1 MTPLLPARLALA
13 SALLACSGACA
24 SYNERTESALRAFEG
39 GRFEEAT
46 VAYAEDSSGAGF
58 LPAAEAGMAA
68 LTAGDW
74 PRALELFTAAAA
86 ELEEVERKALVS
98 PESAGELLLSWT
110 LSETLSE
117 YVGEGYERVM
127 LHACLGLAYL
137 TQGKVE
143 DVHVE
148 VRLANRLLENEEA
161 LYETEYAAGGLGHFL
176 SALTYELSGDLDD
189 AYIDYKRMEAKGVG
203 GALTGRAL
211 VRLADWLGRDD
222 DLPRWTERY
231 GPPSSYPEGAASVVV
246 LAGVG
251 LGPFKEENRLEI
263 PADDGLI
270 AWSVPSFHRRP
281 QPVSHLVLSAPSGK
295 VRTEVV
301 EDVGRVARRNLQ
313 DRLAWLAAKSAV
325 RAYLK
330 YELTESLADEHG
342 DAGLVLGVLFTAL
355 TERADLRAWR
365 TLPDTWQGARLF
377 LEPGAHELT
386 LAASGGEQ
394 VSLGA
399 FELEPGETM
408 FILARTLGG
417 RVYPHPI
424 GGRPVSAGKSP
435 DQEIPQGEPR

>member
-189 AYIDYKRMEAKGVG
+189 AYIDYKRMWEKGVG
-203 GALTGRAL
+203 GRLTGRAL
-211 VRLADWLGRDD
+211 VRLADRLGRDD
-222 DLPRWTERY
+222 ELPDWTSAY
-231 GPPSSYPEGAASVVV
+231 GEPSAIPRDVASVVV
-246 LAGVG
+246 IGGVG
-251 LGPFKEENRLEI
+251 LGPFKQEERLDI
-263 PADDGLI
+263 GTDDGLLS
-270 AWSVPSFHRRP
+270 WSVPSLRSRP
-281 QPVSHLVLSAPSGK
+281 QPVDHLVLSAPAGE

-301 EDVGRVARRNLQ
+301 EDVASVAKRNLD
-313 DRLAWLAAKSAV
+313 DRLAWLA
-325 RAYLK
+325 
-330 YELTESLADEHG
+330 
-342 DAGLVLGVLFTAL
+342 
-355 TERADLRAWR
+355 
-365 TLPDTWQGARLF
+365 
-377 LEPGAHELT
+377 
-386 LAASGGEQ
+386 
-394 VSLGA
+394 
-399 FELEPGETM
+399 
-408 FILARTLGG
+408 
-417 RVYPHPI
+417 
-424 GGRPVSAGKSP
+424 GRPLPGP
-435 DQEIPQGEPR
+435 PHHTNLPHHP